1 VLLYPVQQRS
11 RKISTVFSSAERERF
26 RNLLELAKSSKFDG
40 ERANAMAAAK
50 RLAAKHGLTL
60 EEAARFQDHSSQGGV
75 PRTWPASDT
84 GAFHVRRPAHDVS
97 FDTQVADEKT
107 RWEEAV
113 EKARQRGLD
122 KRKKSRAEPDR
133 PKRFNRSRR
142 DPTAH
147 ATVLLK
153 ETRLPIQEIADIT
166 GLDIYAVVG
175 MKLKMRR
182 AA

>member
-75 PRTWPASDT
+75 
-84 GAFHVRRPAHDVS
+84 HDVS